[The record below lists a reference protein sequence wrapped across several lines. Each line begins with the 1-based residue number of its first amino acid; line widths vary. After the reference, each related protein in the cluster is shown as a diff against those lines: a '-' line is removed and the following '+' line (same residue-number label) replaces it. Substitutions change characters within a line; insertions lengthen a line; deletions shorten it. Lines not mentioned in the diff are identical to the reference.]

1 MIWIHSTLAWVYS
14 EDFTG
19 ISILSIFSDIEPQ
32 RRRSLL
38 TLFITGLLFWSSLA
52 SLLPTLP
59 LYVQYVGGTKQ
70 EIGFVMGAFAIGLLL
85 SRPQLGKI
93 ADTKGR
99 KQVLLLGV
107 LVAAVAPLG
116 YLCAKSIT
124 LLLFIR
130 AFHGISIAAFT
141 TAYSALVTDLS
152 PPGKRGELIGYMSLV
167 SPVGMAFGPA
177 MGGFLQAW
185 VGYTPLF
192 AMSATLAGMA
202 VLFTIQ
208 VTEPNFTESLKTEA
222 LSEEENSKNYWQM
235 LWNPRV
241 RIPALVLLQIG
252 LVFGTLSTF
261 MPLFLQETKVDLNA
275 GLFYSTA
282 AIASFAMRLVTGRAS
297 DKYGRG
303 LFISGGLI
311 FYALSMFL
319 LYAAN
324 STSAFLIAALLEG
337 IAGGT
342 VLPMMITLMSDRCEP
357 QERGRLFSLC
367 IGGFDLG
374 IALAGPILGFVSE
387 QVGYRNMF
395 GLAGGLAGLALLIFV
410 TQSSKNL
417 SHSLKFAIGQG
428 RDVYAL
434 NK

>member
-1 MIWIHSTLAWVYS
+1 VYS

-19 ISILSIFSDIEPQ
+19 ISILKIFSDIEPQ

-38 TLFITGLLFWSSLA
+38 TLFTAGLLFWSSLA

-70 EIGFVMGAFAIGLLL
+70 QIGFVMGAFAIGLLL

-93 ADTKGR
+93 ADTRGR
-99 KQVLLLGV
+99 KQVLILGV
-107 LVAAVAPLG
+107 WVAAIAPIGFLF
-116 YLCAKSIT
+116 AKSIS
-124 LLLFIR
+124 LLLLLR
-130 AFHGISIAAFT
+130 VFHGISLAAFT

-167 SPVGMAFGPA
+167 TPIGLAFGPA
-177 MGGFLQAW
+177 MGGFMQAW
-185 VGYTPLF
+185 FGYTPLF
-192 AMSATLAGMA
+192 AMSATLAAMA
-202 VLFTIQ
+202 LFFTVQ
-208 VTEPNFTESLKTEA
+208 VTEPDFAELAKTQS
-222 LSEEENSKNYWQM
+222 LSEEKNSKNYWQM

-241 RIPALVLLQIG
+241 RIPTLVLLLVG

-261 MPLFLQETKVDLNA
+261 MPLFVQETQANFNP

-282 AIASFAMRLVTGRAS
+282 AIASFGMRLVTGRAS

-311 FYALSMFL
+311 FYAVSMLL
-319 LYAAN
+319 LYWAN
-324 STSAFLIAALLEG
+324 STSAFLIAALFEG
-337 IAGGT
+337 IGGGT

-367 IGGFDLG
+367 VGGFDLG
-374 IALAGPILGFVSE
+374 IALAGPTLGFVAE
-387 QVGYRNMF
+387 HIGYRNMF

-428 RDVYAL
+428 RDVYAV
-434 NK
+434 NE

>member
-1 MIWIHSTLAWVYS
+1 LN
-14 EDFTG
+14 
-19 ISILSIFSDIEPQ
+19 IFSDIEPQ

-38 TLFITGLLFWSSLA
+38 TLFTTGLLFWSSLA

-59 LYVQYVGGTKQ
+59 LYVQDVGGTKQ
-70 EIGFVMGAFAIGLLL
+70 QIGFVMGAFAIGLLL
-85 SRPQLGKI
+85 SRPQLGKM
-93 ADTKGR
+93 ADSRGR

-107 LVAAVAPLG
+107 LVAAIAPLG
-116 YLCAKSIT
+116 YLFAKSIP

-130 AFHGISIAAFT
+130 VFHGISIAAFT

-152 PPGKRGELIGYMSLV
+152 PPEKRGELIGYMSLV
-167 SPVGMAFGPA
+167 SPIGMAFGPA
-177 MGGFLQAW
+177 VGGFVQAW
-185 VGYTPLF
+185 FGYTPLF
-192 AMSATLAGMA
+192 AMSAILATMA
-202 VLFTIQ
+202 VFSTLQ
-208 VTEPNFTESLKTEA
+208 VTEPHFAELAKTASLSQDKT
-222 LSEEENSKNYWQM
+222 SKNYWQM

-241 RIPALVLLQIG
+241 RIPALVLLLVG

-261 MPLFLQETKVDLNA
+261 MPLFVQETKANFNA

-282 AIASFAMRLVTGRAS
+282 AIASFGMRLVTGRAS
-297 DKYGRG
+297 DQYGRG

-311 FYALSMFL
+311 FYALSMLL
-319 LYAAN
+319 LYCAN

-337 IAGGT
+337 VAGGT
-342 VLPMMITLMSDRCEP
+342 VLPMMVTLMSDRCEP

-374 IALAGPILGFVSE
+374 IALAGPTLGFVAE

-395 GLAGGLAGLALLIFV
+395 GLAAGLAGLALLIFI

-417 SHSLKFAIGQG
+417 SHSMKFAIGQG
-428 RDVYAL
+428 KDVYAL
-434 NK
+434 K

>member
-1 MIWIHSTLAWVYS
+1 MNL
-14 EDFTG
+14 FN
-19 ISILSIFSDIEPQ
+19 DIEPQ

-38 TLFITGLLFWSSLA
+38 TLFIAGLLFWSSLA

-59 LYVQYVGGTKQ
+59 LYVQFVGGTKQ
-70 EIGFVMGAFAIGLLL
+70 QIGLVMGAFAIGLLL

-93 ADTKGR
+93 ADLKGR
-99 KQVLLLGV
+99 KQVLLVGV
-107 LVAAVAPLG
+107 VVAAIAPIG
-116 YLCAKSIT
+116 YLFAKSIP
-124 LLLFIR
+124 LLLVLR

-152 PPGKRGELIGYMSLV
+152 PPQKRGEVIGYMSLV
-167 SPVGMAFGPA
+167 TPIGMAFGPA
-177 MGGFLQAW
+177 VGGFVQAAN
-185 VGYTPLF
+185 GYTPLF
-192 AMSATLAGMA
+192 FMSAILAAMA
-202 VLFTIQ
+202 VFCTCQI
-208 VTEPNFTESLKTEA
+208 TEQNRAELAQNDAPSDGRG
-222 LSEEENSKNYWQM
+222 SQNYWQI

-241 RIPALVLLQIG
+241 RIPALVLLMLG

-261 MPLFLQETKVDLNA
+261 LPLFVQETKVNLNP

-282 AIASFAMRLVTGRAS
+282 AIASFGMRLVTGKAS

-311 FYALSMFL
+311 CYIASMLL
-319 LYAAN
+319 LYLAN
-324 STSAFLIAALLEG
+324 NSNAFLFAALLEG

-342 VLPMMITLMSDRCEP
+342 VIPMIVTLMADRCEP
-357 QERGRLFSLC
+357 QERGRVFAIS

-374 IALAGPILGFVSE
+374 IALAGPTLGFVAE
-387 QVGYRNMF
+387 HIGYRNMF
-395 GLAGGLAGLALLIFV
+395 GVAAGLAVLALLIFI

-417 SHSLKFAIGQG
+417 SHSMKFAIGQCK
-428 RDVYAL
+428 DIYAL

>member
-1 MIWIHSTLAWVYS
+1 VYS

-19 ISILSIFSDIEPQ
+19 ISILKIFSDIEPQ

-38 TLFITGLLFWSSLA
+38 TLFTAGLLFWSSLA

-59 LYVQYVGGTKQ
+59 LYVQDVGGTKQ
-70 EIGFVMGAFAIGLLL
+70 QIGFVMGAFAIGLLL

-152 PPGKRGELIGYMSLV
+152 PEGKRGELIGYMSLV

-202 VLFTIQ
+202 VFFTFQI
-208 VTEPNFTESLKTEA
+208 TEPHFADLAKKNESL
-222 LSEEENSKNYWQM
+222 SEKKNSKNYWQM

-241 RIPALVLLQIG
+241 RIPALVLLLIG

-261 MPLFLQETKVDLNA
+261 MPLFMQETKANFNA

-282 AIASFAMRLVTGRAS
+282 AIASFAMRLFTGRAS

-311 FYALSMFL
+311 FYAGSMLL
-319 LYAAN
+319 LYNAN
-324 STSAFLIAALLEG
+324 SPSDFLIAALLEG
-337 IAGGT
+337 VAGGT
-342 VLPMMITLMSDRCEP
+342 VLPMMVTLMSDRCEP

-374 IALAGPILGFVSE
+374 IALAGPILGFVAE

-395 GLAGGLAGLALLIFV
+395 GLAGGLAGLALVIFI

-428 RDVYAL
+428 KDVYAL